1 MERVDEAILHA
12 VAGIRTFWLSRAMT
26 DITSLGSMTLISLIT
41 ATAFALL
48 WVIANDR
55 NGAARIVT
63 AAAGAEFLV
72 EIFKRI
78 VARPRPEILPHLVE
92 ITGFSLP
99 SGHAMVSAATYGTL
113 SAIACGYV
121 QKQKARRTIQIVCW
135 TVAVLI
141 AISRVYLGVHYPS
154 DVVAGFLVG
163 IAWSYGAER
172 LWRTTPASQRE

>member
-1 MERVDEAILHA
+1 MERIDEAILHA

-63 AAAGAEFLV
+63 AAAGAEF
-72 EIFKRI
+72 
-78 VARPRPEILPHLVE
+78 LVE